1 VDASGSSSQR
11 DVRVPAPADEFWTS
25 RAWWRRAG
33 KTSIASWGST
43 VLALLGTVLAARALG
58 PEDYGET
65 ALAIATATFVALFLD
80 LALEEGVVHHGFR
93 AIARGD
99 TGALR
104 SLLRTAFLFDLG
116 IGVLLAA
123 SLVGLAGPL
132 ADVASGG
139 ELDPRLVQI
148 AALMTL
154 AATIDGT
161 TGAVLLLAGRP
172 DLRAWVM
179 VGTNLARLLAL
190 LGAVQLG
197 GPAPVVGAYALA
209 AVVGAVIQGLV
220 AWRVAWREWSRA
232 KPTGEAR
239 AWFRPLVTFGIHSSL
254 TTSML
259 SVERSLVLVL
269 LGALSGPTA
278 TGIFNIALLPIS
290 VMAFASAPIRLVLYP
305 EQARLAAG
313 GEIGSLRRTVRG
325 YTAIGFAVGIPGAVA
340 GWFLIPWL
348 VPALFSE
355 GFEEAVEPARI
366 LLIAAVFLLAVG
378 WSKTLPAA
386 IGEPQLR
393 TALSALSAG
402 IMLTLTV
409 LLAPRYESSGAAIAY
424 SAAAVSVS
432 VVWWW
437 WFRTGHVLSEGLR
450 EPAVGPEDASRSL
463 ESAPDARRASTQ
475 TGPESRTPP
484 SQDSVRTPTG
494 SVLRRDGG
502 DAS

>member
-1 VDASGSSSQR
+1 VTRS
-11 DVRVPAPADEFWTS
+11 APQPEEFWAS

-33 KTSIASWGST
+33 KTSVASWGAT
-43 VLALLGTVLAARALG
+43 VLGLLGTVVAARALG

-116 IGVLLAA
+116 VGVVLAA
-123 SLVGLAGPL
+123 VLVGAAGPL

-139 ELDPRLVQI
+139 KLDPGLVQI

-154 AATIDGT
+154 ATTVDGT

-179 VGTNLARLLAL
+179 AGTNLVRLLAL

-197 GPAPVVGAYALA
+197 GPAPVVGAYAAA
-209 AVVGAVIQGLV
+209 AVVGAVVQGLV
-220 AWRVAWREWSRA
+220 AWRVAWRGWS
-232 KPTGEAR
+232 TAR
-239 AWFRPLVTFGIHSSL
+239 ATGGGRAWLRPLLTFGIHSSL
-254 TTSML
+254 TTSLL
-259 SVERSLVLVL
+259 SAERSLVLVL

-278 TGIFNIALLPIS
+278 AGIFNVALLPIAA
-290 VMAFASAPIRLVLYP
+290 MAFASAPIRLVLYP
-305 EQARLAAG
+305 EQARLAAEG
-313 GEIGSLRRTVRG
+313 NVGSLRRTVRG
-325 YTAIGFAVGIPGAVA
+325 YTAIGFAVGIPAAVA

-355 GFEEAVEPARI
+355 RFDAAVEPARI
-366 LLIAAVFLLAVG
+366 LLVAAVFFLALG

-386 IGEPQLR
+386 IGKPQLR
-393 TALSALSAG
+393 TALSALSAA

-409 LLAPRYESSGAAIAY
+409 VLAPRHGSTGAAIAY

-432 VVWWW
+432 LVWWW
-437 WFRTGHVLSEGLR
+437 WFVSGRVLTS
-450 EPAVGPEDASRSL
+450 
-463 ESAPDARRASTQ
+463 
-475 TGPESRTPP
+475 
-484 SQDSVRTPTG
+484 
-494 SVLRRDGG
+494 
-502 DAS
+502 